1 VFVPCSSAS
10 EVAIREMAK
19 TFEVFFQKIP
29 QPSSDYMIDHSA
41 VVYVLDA
48 QTRVW
53 LMLTATQQLEDVV
66 PDVLELLHK
75 MS

>member
-1 VFVPCSSAS
+1 
-10 EVAIREMAK
+10 MAK

-29 QPSSDYMIDHSA
+29 QPSSDYTIDHST
-41 VVYVLDA
+41 VIYVLDA
-48 QTRVW
+48 QARVW